1 MIKKLTSTLILLASI
16 SMPIFGVEVHLPWD
30 HAGDDLNITIEGQ
43 TSNTRVRW
51 DEKTLFKSINVVND
65 YLWWSFA
72 VICTGLVIYWGF
84 ELITANG
91 DKKAMKKAQWTFIW
105 VGIGITLAMLS
116 YLIVKLLV
124 NLI

>member
-1 MIKKLTSTLILLASI
+1 MIKKLASSLILLTLV

-30 HAGDDLNITIEGQ
+30 YAGDDLNITMKGQ

-51 DEKTLFKSINVVND
+51 DEKTLFRSINVVND

-72 VICTGLVIYWGF
+72 VVCTGLVIYGGYG
-84 ELITANG
+84 LITANG
-91 DKKAMKKAQWTFIW
+91 DKKAMQKALWTLI
-105 VGIGITLAMLS
+105 GTAIGITIAMLS

-124 NLI
+124 NLV

>member
-1 MIKKLTSTLILLASI
+1 MIKKLASSLILLTLV

-30 HAGDDLNITIEGQ
+30 HAGDDLNITMKGQ

-51 DEKTLFKSINVVND
+51 DEKTLFRSINVVND

-72 VICTGLVIYWGF
+72 VICTGLVIYGGYG
-84 ELITANG
+84 LITANG
-91 DKKAMKKAQWTFIW
+91 DKKAMQKALWTLI
-105 VGIGITLAMLS
+105 GTAIGITIAMLS

-124 NLI
+124 NLV